1 MIPSATQPDPRSDA
15 ELIAAANGGDGD
27 ALGALYLR
35 YRDWAISLAFRFTG
49 DQDAALDVMQESF
62 IYFFSKFPGFTPRA
76 RLTTFLYPVIK
87 NNALAAR
94 RKKRPEGMEAAGLEM
109 FASPDSEGPPDK
121 GMSQR
126 GELAAAVSRLPDGQR
141 EVLLMRVVDEMSV
154 TEIALALGIPE
165 GTVKSRM
172 HHAIE
177 TMRQDAR
184 LRVYWE

>member
-1 MIPSATQPDPRSDA
+1 MPETRSDA
-15 ELIAAANGGDGD
+15 DLVAAANAGDAE

-35 YRDWAISLAFRFTG
+35 YRDWAASLAFRFTG
-49 DQDAALDVMQESF
+49 DHDAALDVMQESF
-62 IYFFSKFPGFTPRA
+62 AYLFGKFGERGGFRLRA

-94 RKKRPEGMEAAGLEM
+94 RKKRPEGVEPEGLEV
-109 FASPDSEGPPDK
+109 FAAPEESPGGSPVPREA
-121 GMSQR
+121 
-126 GELAAAVSRLPDGQR
+126 LVAAVSRLRAGQR

-172 HHAIE
+172 HHAVE
-177 TMRQDAR
+177 AMRGDER
-184 LRVYWE
+184 LRKYWEH